1 MNNIQF
7 DKYGLANNEGIIR
20 VYNIDPVTGEY
31 LNSTD
36 ELLVAGIGLPQY
48 SYLDE
53 PFVSRAGFAVCRRD
67 GEWQYIEDHR
77 GETAYVK
84 HSGAEQ
90 IMSELGPIPAELTL
104 LKPMAIYDKWH
115 DDRWVTD
122 KNAEHQAE
130 VDTAKIEKQQRDEQA
145 KDEIVR
151 LSDAI
156 EFGIELDDD
165 RDRLTAWRKYRILLN
180 RVDIE
185 TAPNIQWPE
194 QPE

>member
-20 VYNIDPVTGEY
+20 VYNVDSITGEY

-77 GETAYVK
+77 GKTAYVK

-90 IMSELGPIPAELTL
+90 IMSEVGPIPAELTL
-104 LKPMAIYDKWH
+104 LKPMTIYDKWH